1 MDPTLHEWV
10 HLLLRW
16 AHVLAGIMWIGDSF
30 LFMWLDRTLTPPAP
44 PREGV
49 AGELFLLHGGGYYQV
64 ERRLFEPGKMPEVLH
79 WFKWES
85 LSTFATGLALL
96 LAVYY
101 AGGGALLVDP
111 DVARISVPVA
121 RAIGLGSLAAAWLVY
136 DGLWSSPAA
145 RDARVAGVLSVVL
158 FGAFAW
164 GLTHLLGAR
173 AAYMHAGAALGTIMV
188 LNVWVRIL
196 PPQRRMLAAV
206 RAGRPADPAPGL
218 GAKKRSTHNTYLT
231 LPVLFVMVSNHFPST
246 YGSRWSWAVLVLASL
261 AGAGVR
267 HFMLAR
273 TLRNAWL
280 LAAAAALATGA
291 FLLSR

>member
-1 MDPTLHEWV
+1 MEPTTHEWV

-30 LFMWLDRTLTPPAP
+30 LFMWLDRTLRPPDP

-64 ERRLFEPGKMPEVLH
+64 ERRLFEPGKMPAVLH

-85 LSTFATGLALL
+85 LSTWATGFALL

-101 AGGGALLVDP
+101 AGGGALLADP
-111 DVARISVPVA
+111 DIAKISTGTA
-121 RAIGLGSLAAAWLVY
+121 MAIGLASLPAAWLAY
-136 DGLWSSPAA
+136 DAVWSSPLGHRPVAA
-145 RDARVAGVLSVVL
+145 AAVSVLL
-158 FGAFAW
+158 FASLAYA
-164 GLTHLLGAR
+164 LTHLLGGR
-173 AAYMHAGAALGTIMV
+173 AAFLHAGAALGTIMA

-206 RAGRPADPAPGL
+206 RAGRPADQAPGL
-218 GAKKRSTHNTYLT
+218 AAKRRSTHNTYLT

-246 YGSRWSWAVLVLASL
+246 YGSRFAWAVLVLLSVA
-261 AGAGVR
+261 AGLVR
-267 HFMLAR
+267 HFMLNRSAR
-273 TLRNAWL
+273 KAWL
-280 LAAAAALATGA
+280 LAAAAALAAGA
-291 FLLSR
+291 FVLSR